1 MTTSGDTLVVIP
13 HASLGQLQVGAT
25 VFALGQAG
33 PDGTLSARGVA
44 AVSQLRSGP
53 HLSVSVR
60 DCSSSS
66 ITEALGAISAAP
78 VSAG

>member
-1 MTTSGDTLVVIP
+1 
-13 HASLGQLQVGAT
+13 
-25 VFALGQAG
+25 
-33 PDGTLSARGVA
+33 VA
-44 AVSQLRSGP
+44 AITQFPTGG

-60 DCSSSS
+60 DCSPSS